1 MTCCPDFSW
10 DEVTVASLDELIDAG
25 GLVPPGDSLA
35 WDQAEQ
41 ALGLPLPQDYR
52 ALVDAGGAGLWFDY
66 FRVYAPGEQY
76 EDRNL
81 LDSAGVFEDL
91 QIFWDNG
98 FSNPPTDLP
107 AGARLIAWAS
117 TGAGETLF
125 WQVEEGSTADSY
137 PIYVQDADG
146 EDWERFHLKTTDF
159 LRGVQQNSVRSEF
172 FSEAFLDHAQVFR
185 PYPG

>member
-1 MTCCPDFSW
+1 M
-10 DEVTVASLDELIDAG
+10 ASLDELIDAG
-25 GLVPPGDSLA
+25 GLVPPGEPFD
-35 WDQAEQ
+35 WEQAEQ
-41 ALGLPLPQDYR
+41 ALGRPLPQDYR

-117 TGAGETLF
+117 TGAGETIF
-125 WQVEEGSTADSY
+125 WQVEEGKPADSY
-137 PIYVQDADG
+137 PIYVQDGDG
-146 EDWERFHLKTTDF
+146 DDWERFDMTTTDF

-172 FSEAFLDHAQVFR
+172 FSEAFLDRAQVFR